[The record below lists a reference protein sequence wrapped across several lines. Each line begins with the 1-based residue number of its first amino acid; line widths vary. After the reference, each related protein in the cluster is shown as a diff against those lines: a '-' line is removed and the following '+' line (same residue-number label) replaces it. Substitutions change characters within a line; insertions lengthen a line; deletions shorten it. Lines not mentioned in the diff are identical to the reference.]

1 MFDFPSALMNN
12 VNSKKSSDAHI
23 SMFAECLQINITVI
37 YYACRYFSKKEDLSW
52 HIRFLMIAS
61 AAAYVHPDAQ

>member
-23 SMFAECLQINITVI
+23 SMFAECLQINIPVI
-37 YYACRYFSKKEDLSW
+37 YYACRYFFKKEDLSW

-61 AAAYVHPDAQ
+61 VAAYVHPDAQ